1 MNARPRLKRLGASRH
16 IESVAHRV
24 VWKTTAMSAG
34 QVANSTM
41 SSPVSRVAAARGS
54 RTTTLQ
60 NVETIDTQFATR
72 GRDDFGRQ
80 DEIDDFEAQPTR
92 RRRGEFQEEVVRFS
106 GVLLSRE
113 VGTTMMQAQATASRQ
128 AAGITPPSEAE
139 RNVAMYEFNQSL
151 MGMPE
156 PTSNF
161 GIMH

>member
-1 MNARPRLKRLGASRH
+1 MNARPGLKRLGASRH

-24 VWKTTAMSAG
+24 VWKTTAMSAA

-41 SSPVSRVAAARGS
+41 SSPISRVAAARGG

-60 NVETIDTQFATR
+60 SIETIDTQFATR
-72 GRDDFGRQ
+72 GRDDFGRN
-80 DEIDDFEAQPTR
+80 DEIDDFEALPAR

-113 VGTTMMQAQATASRQ
+113 VGTTMMQAQAAASRQ
-128 AAGITPPSEAE
+128 APGAIAVGEAE

-156 PTSNF
+156 PTNNF